1 MPTGVVLD
9 CRNTTFNSRNV
20 TLSWS
25 PPTRDLQNG
34 MITGYELFCYEI
46 QSNTLVPDTNDTLD
60 SPDTTYTVPVITPF
74 RSYNCGIAAI
84 SSEGVG
90 PFSNCLFNSAQDGQS
105 ITVCFIVCIIIMLF
119 FIVPSDSPGNF
130 ASLESID
137 KVTFSWITPKSPN
150 GVIIE
155 YRLTIT
161 LLNIEDDEEL
171 DYFINSTQSS
181 ITISGYVPNQA
192 YSASIAA
199 RTVAGYGPEAIINGR
214 TKPDC

>member
-1 MPTGVVLD
+1 MHDYLTCYYIILYIAVPTGVVLD

-84 SSEGVG
+84 NSEGVG
-90 PFSNCLFNSAQDGQS
+90 PFSNCLFHSAQDGQS
-105 ITVCFIVCIIIMLF
+105 ITICFIYICTM
-119 FIVPSDSPGNF
+119 
-130 ASLESID
+130 
-137 KVTFSWITPKSPN
+137 
-150 GVIIE
+150 
-155 YRLTIT
+155 
-161 LLNIEDDEEL
+161 
-171 DYFINSTQSS
+171 
-181 ITISGYVPNQA
+181 
-192 YSASIAA
+192 
-199 RTVAGYGPEAIINGR
+199 
-214 TKPDC
+214 

>member
-60 SPDTTYTVPVITPF
+60 SPDTTFTVPVITPF

-84 SSEGVG
+84 NSEGVG
-90 PFSNCLFNSAQDGQS
+90 PLSNCLFYSAQDGQS
-105 ITVCFIVCIIIMLF
+105 ITI
-119 FIVPSDSPGNF
+119 NF
-130 ASLESID
+130 VLY
-137 KVTFSWITPKSPN
+137 VTM
-150 GVIIE
+150 
-155 YRLTIT
+155 
-161 LLNIEDDEEL
+161 
-171 DYFINSTQSS
+171 
-181 ITISGYVPNQA
+181 
-192 YSASIAA
+192 
-199 RTVAGYGPEAIINGR
+199 
-214 TKPDC
+214 